1 MVTLKSKI
9 LLIVLLLPLLI
20 MANEAEAEAE
30 DFLQL
35 VSQRYKQ
42 IVTFQADFRQTNS
55 WASMDKKLE
64 SFGRLY
70 YDEDNLILRYSQPEE
85 QVMKIYQNEISIY
98 DATKNQ
104 LIISENQEI
113 SLQPLDILQQYW
125 DISDIYLLEGENG
138 YSVKLEYPSGKVE
151 ATVVDRLI
159 YDIVI
164 EDSSGNRVGYYF
176 QNIEL
181 NQELSADTF
190 EISVGEDCEII
201 DLRK

>member
-1 MVTLKSKI
+1 
-9 LLIVLLLPLLI
+9 
-20 MANEAEAEAE
+20 MANEVEAEAEAE
-30 DFLQL
+30 VFLQL
-35 VSQRYKQ
+35 VSQRYEQ

-64 SFGRLY
+64 SSGRLY
-70 YDEDNLILRYSQPEE
+70 YDAENLILRYSQPQE
-85 QVMKIYQNEISIY
+85 QVLKIYQDEISIY

-104 LIISENQEI
+104 LIISENQDV
-113 SLQPLDILQQYW
+113 SLQPLEILQQYW
-125 DISDIYLLEGENG
+125 DISDIYLLEGENS

-151 ATVVDRLI
+151 ATVIDRLI

-176 QNIEL
+176 QNIAL
-181 NQELSADTF
+181 NQELSADIF
-190 EISVGEDCEII
+190 EISLDEDCEII